1 MWNALICC
9 SNFRQRNQLLSK
21 SLVSY
26 VEGTYVL
33 TAMMLSRRSVMLT
46 TAGVAAAGA
55 GVTTADSGIQGSVE
69 GETDV
74 QTEQALTVTD
84 VGIAGDT
91 DAEFARVSDDNRS
104 FQAAV
109 ELNNGDEVQFSPTV
123 QNSAADKLS
132 AQIAVKTSDV
142 IDVAV
147 GYENDPTEGPGT
159 DNDANV
165 DDANAA
171 DGAVK
176 TDKGVF
182 VMKIPG
188 GETGTIRINA
198 ELDDTADP
206 GAYNIGVDINPLSS
220 EE

>member
-1 MWNALICC
+1 
-9 SNFRQRNQLLSK
+9 
-21 SLVSY
+21 
-26 VEGTYVL
+26 
-33 TAMMLSRRSVMLT
+33 
-46 TAGVAAAGA
+46 
-55 GVTTADSGIQGSVE
+55 
-69 GETDV
+69 
-74 QTEQALTVTD
+74 
-84 VGIAGDT
+84 
-91 DAEFARVSDDNRS
+91 
-104 FQAAV
+104 
-109 ELNNGDEVQFSPTV
+109 
-123 QNSAADKLS
+123 
-132 AQIAVKTSDV
+132 VKTSDV

-147 GYENDPTEGPGT
+147 GYESDPTEGPGT

-206 GAYNIGVDINPLSS
+206 GAYNIGVAINPLSS